1 MSKGK
6 RDCDTKKVIE
16 LSNLMEKFIDE
27 TGDYSYYIFAAS
39 ILNEH
44 EELAETLIG
53 TRSLRGCKV
62 FISEM
67 FKSRMRKDHHRC
79 KTKKI
84 DAVKVY
90 NAAVRA
96 HNERNGTDFPE
107 VFKCLVN
114 IEEGFAFEEDNK
126 KYDN

>member
-1 MSKGK
+1 MPRGK
-6 RDCDTKKVIE
+6 RGCDPKKAAE
-16 LSNLMEKFIDE
+16 LFDLMEKFIDE

-53 TRSLRGCKV
+53 TRTAHGCKDSV
-62 FISEM
+62 SEC
-67 FKSRMRKDHHRC
+67 FKSRMRTDHHRC

-84 DAVKVY
+84 DAIKVY

-107 VFKCLVN
+107 VFKYLID
-114 IEEGFAFEEDNK
+114 IERKNL
-126 KYDN
+126 